1 MKTEKASNN
10 SIVTFYLY
18 ASHLPSGLP
27 QNSGRSLPKN
37 RRAIVPTRSSQCRTI
52 FPCIKTS
59 FLLSSVL
66 LGPWTSVCEKFSR
79 AIRFRA
85 GRFLT
90 PAEKRITLPRAP
102 IRQFER
108 TLMYNNGS
116 VTLGSCSAVL
126 PAQMAHPLSPNC
138 TKNPCNFTNFTY
150 FIILRRPKFH
160 FHRAPNPRSPLP
172 CCPCIPNFKFPSR
185 LPLPGPL
192 QPTPP
197 ISPNR
202 TKNPCNFTSFTNFT
216 MLLPPKISLP

>member
-126 PAQMAHPLSPNC
+126 PAQMAHPFSPNL
-138 TKNPCNFTNFTY
+138 TKNPCNFTYFTY
-150 FIILRRPKFH
+150 FTIPPRPKLH
-160 FHRAPNPRSPLP
+160 FHTVTESIFPLP
-172 CCPCIPNFKFPSR
+172 CFQCVPWFEFPPLLPHSAASHFPS
-185 LPLPGPL
+185 LSTPLGH
-192 QPTPP
+192 
-197 ISPNR
+197 
-202 TKNPCNFTSFTNFT
+202 
-216 MLLPPKISLP
+216 